1 MKDRLREKL
10 RDFSQIPPLPESV
23 NNVLVA
29 IRDPRVSGKDITEMI
44 AHDVSMT
51 SKILKVVNSSY
62 YGYRGKITSVTHAI
76 VILGF
81 NAVKNLILGLSMCSL
96 LEKLKFTPEFDVKS
110 FWVHC
115 VGVAC
120 ASKVIALEMGR
131 ENTEEFFTYGL
142 VHDVGKLVM
151 LALAPE
157 FFLSLVREAKQR
169 KISLYQIELEKGE
182 LPHTSVGYD
191 LFVYWKMPEEITEI
205 VGYHHDQDLIARKD
219 NVRWVYWADQLIR
232 TMGIGDGGDGNV
244 ITLDLEGV
252 MGAKLERIKE
262 KVSQELEKA
271 QVFIEFLRGM

>member
-23 NNVLVA
+23 NSVLVA
-29 IRDPRVSGKDITEMI
+29 IRDPRVSAKDITEMI
-44 AHDVSMT
+44 AHDVSMS
-51 SKILKVVNSSY
+51 SKLLKVVNSAY

-81 NAVKNLILGLSMCSL
+81 NTVKNLILGLSMYSL
-96 LEKLKFTPEFDVKS
+96 LEKLKSTPEFDVKS

-131 ENTEEFFTYGL
+131 KDKEELFTYGL
-142 VHDVGKLVM
+142 MHDIGKLAM
-151 LALAPE
+151 LALAPDL
-157 FFLSLVREAKQR
+157 FLSLVRESKQR
-169 KISLYQIELEKGE
+169 GIPFYQIEIERE
-182 LPHTSVGYD
+182 VLPHTSIGYD
-191 LFVYWKMPEEITEI
+191 LFVYWKMPEELIEV

-252 MGAKLERIKE
+252 MGTEWERIKE

>member
-1 MKDRLREKL
+1 MQNLLRKKL

-23 NNVLVA
+23 SSILMA

-81 NAVKNLILGLSMCSL
+81 NTVKNLILGLSMYPL
-96 LEKLKFTPEFDVKS
+96 LESLSSSFEFDIKS
-110 FWVHC
+110 FWMHC

-191 LFVYWKMPEEITEI
+191 LFVYWKMPEELTEV
-205 VGYHHDQDLIARKD
+205 VGYHHDQDLIDRKET
-219 NVRWVYWADQLIR
+219 VRWVYWADQLIR
-232 TMGIGDGGDGNV
+232 IMGIGDGGDGNMV
-244 ITLDLEGV
+244 SMDLESAIKV
-252 MGAKLERIKE
+252 DLDKLKRR
-262 KVSQELEKA
+262 VSQELDRA
-271 QVFIEFLRGM
+271 QVFVEFLRGM